1 VKGENGDVNGDT
13 GEEEWWTL
21 WGWGLGEFR
30 RSMAFRAAD
39 QNSSWSSAFTE
50 LDD

>member
-30 RSMAFRAAD
+30 GSMAFRATD
-39 QNSSWSSAFTE
+39 QFVVVE
-50 LDD
+50 GLHGVG